1 MYNYEDILA
10 RLRNGEDAE
19 VIAQEMAETLNKANR
34 DFVDEKEKADNQK
47 QRKAEAVK
55 NMMGALA
62 AYVREFHPENPIN
75 ESFAK
80 ADINKDIDEV
90 VNMIDSAI
98 EEMGMLSALTKA
110 IGPDLE
116 RMIKAHK
123 SAAPVPDAA
132 KNVNP
137 IDAFLKAN
145 HLA

>member
-19 VIAQEMAETLNKANR
+19 VIAQEMVETLNKANR

-116 RMIKAHK
+116 RLVKAHK
-123 SAAPVPDAA
+123 SVPDAA

>member
-19 VIAQEMAETLNKANR
+19 VIAQEMVEILNKANR

-123 SAAPVPDAA
+123 GAAPDAT

>member
-19 VIAQEMAETLNKANR
+19 VIAKEMVDTLNKANR
-34 DFVDEKEKADNQK
+34 DFTDEKEKADNQK

-116 RMIKAHK
+116 RMIKARK
-123 SAAPVPDAA
+123 SVSDAA

>member
-19 VIAQEMAETLNKANR
+19 VIAKEMVDTLNKANR
-34 DFVDEKEKADNQK
+34 DFTDEKEKADNQK

-116 RMIKAHK
+116 KMIKAHK
-123 SAAPVPDAA
+123 GVPDAA

>member
-19 VIAQEMAETLNKANR
+19 VIAQEMVETLNKANR

-55 NMMGALA
+55 NMMGTLA

-98 EEMGMLSALTKA
+98 EEMGMLSALTKT

-123 SAAPVPDAA
+123 GAA